1 MRSLPIPS
9 SRLLGAIANQYGLDY
24 APTLTGFKWIGRTPD
39 LAFGYEEA
47 IGYCTYPQIVRD
59 KDGVSAAVTIA
70 YLVDSLH
77 REGKT
82 IADRLTEIARDN
94 GVYATTQ
101 AAFRVE
107 SRQRII
113 DGMSKLRTTPSVE
126 FAGSPITE
134 SADLVDGYLGLPGTG
149 GVLFLTEDNTRVI
162 CRPSGTEPKLKCY
175 LEVVLPVNKNATAT
189 EIMALQTKAQAKL
202 EQIRAEIT
210 VAIGF

>member
-1 MRSLPIPS
+1 M
-9 SRLLGAIANQYGLDY
+9 
-24 APTLTGFKWIGRTPD
+24 TGFKWIGRTPD

-47 IGYCTYPQIVRD
+47 IGYCTYPHIVRD

-82 IADRLTEIARDN
+82 VDDRLTEIARNN

-107 SRQRII
+107 NRQRII
-113 DGMSKLRTTPSVE
+113 DGMSKLRTTPPAE

-134 SADLVDGYLGLPGTG
+134 FADLADGYHSLPATD
-149 GVLFLTEDNTRVI
+149 GVLFLTEDNSRVI

-175 LEVVLPVNKNATAT
+175 LEVVLPVDENATT
-189 EIMALQTKAQAKL
+189 EIIALQTTAQAKL

-210 VAIGF
+210 VATGF